1 MFPSQLRSLHGHKL
15 RLCQHSTKTAKNFL
29 LQANY
34 IIKSSLTQY
43 MAHFI
48 TTNKITKKQIF
59 ELSKKVDKTVVDR
72 YKVATEIRSLQL
84 RNVGQNI
91 KNTYL
96 LFLFA
101 LYFLGILQC
110 ILGWT
115 NFHLGINTAY
125 KRSASAGDVETFDRY
140 SLTKNGTMILFAQ
153 KFSTRYGF

>member
-1 MFPSQLRSLHGHKL
+1 
-15 RLCQHSTKTAKNFL
+15 
-29 LQANY
+29 
-34 IIKSSLTQY
+34 

-48 TTNKITKKQIF
+48 TTNKITKKQIL

-101 LYFLGILQC
+101 LYILGILQC
-110 ILGWT
+110 ILG
-115 NFHLGINTAY
+115 
-125 KRSASAGDVETFDRY
+125 
-140 SLTKNGTMILFAQ
+140 
-153 KFSTRYGF
+153 